1 MFQLSVETVSD
12 KVLKDRAYE
21 ITQNSQ
27 YDEYQRGLESMA
39 FRFFIRKQDQVWIWK
54 KEKKCMQ
61 HLL

>member
-1 MFQLSVETVSD
+1 METVSD

-39 FRFFIRKQDQVWIWK
+39 FRFFIRKQD
-54 KEKKCMQ
+54 
-61 HLL
+61 